1 MLRELKYYL
10 IRLKLAR
17 PSVRDITVWKN
28 KHQVLR
34 IEYALI
40 HGNYKIREVAA
51 TALGELGQ
59 ESSIPILLRHIDDD
73 VQIVSIATLNALEK
87 LNFEDQLGRLLIS
100 KRFNWVKLQ
109 REKEAK
115 AKANAENSKKH
126 NIYRWER
133 SSKKSFDRV
142 KEQLKKPIR

>member
-1 MLRELKYYL
+1 MLREFKYYL

-17 PSVRDITVWKN
+17 PSVRDIAVWKN
-28 KHQVLR
+28 NDQVLR
-34 IEYALI
+34 IEYALL
-40 HGNYKIREVAA
+40 HGNYKIREAA
-51 TALGELGQ
+51 ANALGELGY
-59 ESSIPILLRHIDDD
+59 ESSIPVLLQYMDDNI
-73 VQIVSIATLNALEK
+73 QNVSIATLNALEK
-87 LNFEDQLGRLLIS
+87 INFEDELSKTLIS

-109 REKEAK
+109 REKAAM
-115 AKANAENSKKH
+115 AKANAQKQKKH